1 MKVHLTRD
9 SVAAGD
15 DVESHDA
22 TMQIDAADALA
33 LIEKVLAANYLPK
46 IAGGRATWVAVS
58 HKPVAVCAQ
67 QWPAPRLVP
76 WTPAACEELL
86 HAKEGV
92 RLHFSYLAQIDPEI
106 VLDVL
111 KRTALKA
118 DEDD

>member
-1 MKVHLTRD
+1 MKVFLSRD

-15 DVESHDA
+15 DAQSHDE
-22 TMQIDAADALA
+22 TMEIDAADALA
-33 LIEKVLAANYLPK
+33 LIERVLAAGYLPK

-67 QWPAPRLVP
+67 EWPAPRLVP
-76 WTPAACEELL
+76 WKPAACEDLL
-86 HAKEGV
+86 RAKEGV
-92 RLHFSYLAQIDPEI
+92 RLHFSYLAQIDPQI

-118 DEDD
+118 DEP